1 LNSETIHTIL
11 KQYWGYST
19 FRSLQEDIVL
29 SVLNKNETL
38 ALLPTGG
45 GKSVCFQVPALAM
58 EGVCIVISPL
68 IALMKDQVEQLKKRG
83 IVAAAIYTGMHKR
96 EIEIQLDNCIYGNTK
111 FLYVSPERLLL
122 EDFTDKVSRMNVCL
136 LAIDEAHCI
145 SQWGYDFRP
154 PYLEI
159 ANFRNFL
166 PENTPVIA
174 LTATA
179 TLQVRTDICN
189 RLNFKNP
196 KIFTKSFSRKNL
208 SYSAFKLENKN
219 EKLVE
224 ILQKVQ
230 GTAVVYV
237 RSRKKAKETADFL
250 LKNNINADFYHAGLE
265 NKTRSIKQDNWI
277 NNKTRVIVATN
288 AFGMGIDKP
297 DVRLVVHI
305 ELPDTLEAYYQEAGR
320 GGRDELN
327 AYAVVLYS
335 NFDIS
340 QLQERTLQAHPE
352 ISEIKKTYQALA
364 NYFQLAVGSGYLAHF
379 EFDINH
385 FCQMFSLNV
394 FKTYQCLK
402 KIESEG
408 FIQFNESFYRPSR
421 LFIDLSPQKLYEYQL
436 AYPKADTFIKLILR
450 MYGGEI
456 YTNFIKIDEK
466 RISKEM
472 NWEEKKVKEMLQ
484 SLHKQHIIIYEPQT
498 EKPHITFTTARFDS
512 SKLPINVEKIETLKK
527 QAIEKT
533 SSVINYLESE
543 NRCRTQM
550 LLDYFGEISDEKC
563 GFCDFC
569 IKQKKVLNT
578 DTLALENSILEKIK
592 EQNISPSELVNSFKI
607 TMKERV
613 LSIVKNMLEQGRIK
627 INNEGKIIF

>member
-1 LNSETIHTIL
+1 LNSEIVHSVL
-11 KQYWGYST
+11 KQYWGYSA
-19 FRSLQEDIVL
+19 FRPLQEDIVL
-29 SVLNKNETL
+29 SVLQKKDTL

-45 GKSVCFQVPALAM
+45 GKSICFQVPAMAM

-83 IVAAAIYTGMHKR
+83 IIATAIYTGMHKR

-122 EDFTDKVSRMNVCL
+122 EDFIEKVKRMNVCL

-159 ANFRNFL
+159 ANFREFL
-166 PENTPVIA
+166 PQNTPVIA

-179 TLQVRTDICN
+179 TLLVKDDICN
-189 RLNFKNP
+189 KLKFENP
-196 KIFTKSFSRKNL
+196 QIFTKSFSRKNL
-208 SYSAFKLENKN
+208 SYSVFNIENKN
-219 EKLVE
+219 EKLID
-224 ILQKVQ
+224 ILNKVP

-237 RSRKKAKETADFL
+237 KSRKKTKEIADL
-250 LKNNINADFYHAGLE
+250 LQKNNINADYYHAGLD

-277 NNKTRVIVATN
+277 NNKTRVIIATN

-297 DVRLVVHI
+297 DVRLVVHV

-320 GGRDELN
+320 GGRDEKN
-327 AYAVVLYS
+327 AYAVVLF
-335 NFDIS
+335 NNNDII
-340 QLQERTLQAHPE
+340 QLKERTLQANPE
-352 ISEIKKTYQALA
+352 VSEIKKTYQALA

-385 FCQMFSLNV
+385 FCQMFALNV
-394 FKTYQCLK
+394 FTTYQCLK

-421 LFIDLSPQKLYEYQL
+421 MFFDMSSQKIYEYQI
-436 AYPKADTFIKLILR
+436 AYPKMDTFIKLLLR
-450 MYGGEI
+450 MYGGEV
-456 YTNFIKIDEK
+456 YTNFVTIDEN
-466 RISKEM
+466 RISREY
-472 NWEEKKVKEMLQ
+472 NLPLDKVIDLLK
-484 SLHKQHIIIYEPQT
+484 SLHKQHVIIYESQT
-498 EKPHITFTTARFDS
+498 EKPHITFTTSRFDA
-512 SKLPINVEKIETLKK
+512 SKLPLNIEKLDTLKTK
-527 QAIEKT
+527 ALEK
-533 SSVINYLESE
+533 SNAVINYLETD

-550 LLDYFGEISDEKC
+550 LLEYFGEITDEKC

-569 IKQKKVLNT
+569 IKLKKASET
-578 DTLALENSILEKIK
+578 DIIVLENKIFDLIK
-592 EQNISPSELVNSFKI
+592 MNLITPEQVVNSFKI
-607 TMKERV
+607 TQKQIV
-613 LSIVKNMLEQGRIK
+613 LDLLKNLLEQGRIK
-627 INNEGKIIF
+627 LSEKGELIF